1 MQRTHEVNR
10 RSSFARACFTALTAC
25 FVVSMPMA
33 TEGSL
38 GSAGT
43 GTVVAYPNYKVA
55 VLLVTYPDNPTKPT
69 RDDHAG
75 VWTGDYLNQVLFTNA
90 NSMAAYFAAESAGRV
105 SVTGQV
111 FDNAGRW
118 YQVSRPVEQSGRCEW
133 SSYFHDVFAAAD
145 ADVDFSQ
152 FNSVMIFTPTITCA
166 SGGTA
171 TSGFVPDANQWYG
184 VTVMNSSLNTYP
196 HHELGHLMRLGHANS
211 WQCKPPG
218 ILTGTNCKEYEYGDR
233 YGIMGASSR
242 MLSLPAPQKEYLG
255 WFSPGEEVAV
265 TSDGDYTI
273 QNYETS
279 GSVPK
284 VLKIPKARDASGN
297 VTEWYYLEYRQ
308 PIGFDYVVN
317 TPTIQELGVPNGILV
332 HVGSAD
338 ASQNAVSTLL
348 DMTPGSTPSG
358 LDIFKPALQL
368 GSSYSDPVAGVSF
381 GMLSRSSKATTIR
394 VRFSSASLCQRVNP
408 TATIKVVK
416 GVGKPGQEFRYDVTV
431 KNPSVLCGPLSMEFR
446 PLKVPSGWK
455 VTIDKQKKKTVNI
468 TSGQTQKFVVRV
480 TAPRKV
486 KYQKYYI
493 TLEARHAKQ
502 PAVKKAVMVKPVVK
516 R

>member
-1 MQRTHEVNR
+1 MVALPNVTVA
-10 RSSFARACFTALTAC
+10 SS
-25 FVVSMPMA
+25 
-33 TEGSL
+33 
-38 GSAGT
+38 GSASA

-55 VLLVTYPDNPTKPT
+55 ALLVTYPDNPTKPT

-75 VWTGDYLNQVLFTNA
+75 VWTRDYLDQVLFTNA
-90 NSMAAYFAAESAGRV
+90 KSMAAYFAAESAGRV

-111 FDNAGRW
+111 FDNGGQW
-118 YQVSRPVEQSGRCEW
+118 YQVSRPVERNGRCDW
-133 SSYFHDVFAAAD
+133 TPYFRDVFAAAD

-152 FNSVMIFTPTITCA
+152 FNSVMIFTPTIDCA

-171 TSGFVPDANQWYG
+171 TSGYVPETNQWYG

-211 WQCKPPG
+211 WQCDPPG

-242 MLSLPAPQKEYLG
+242 MLSLPAPQREFLG
-255 WFSPGEEVAV
+255 WFSAGEEVEVA
-265 TSDGDYTI
+265 SDGDYTI
-273 QNYETS
+273 QNYETTS
-279 GSVPK
+279 LVPK
-284 VLKIPKARDASGN
+284 VLKIPKARDAAGN

-317 TPTIQELGVPNGILV
+317 TPTIHELGVPNGILV
-332 HVGSAD
+332 RMGFAD
-338 ASQNAVSTLL
+338 ASRNAISTLL

-381 GMLSRSSKATTIR
+381 GMLSRTAKATTIR
-394 VRFSSASLCQRVNP
+394 VRFSAASLCQRNAP
-408 TATIKVVK
+408 TATIKVMK
-416 GVGKPGQEFRYDVTV
+416 GIAKPGQEFRYDVTV
-431 KNPSVLCGPLSMEFR
+431 KNPSILCGSLPMEFR
-446 PLKVPSGWK
+446 PLKVPSGWS

-468 TSGQTQKFVVRV
+468 VSGQTQKFVVRV
-480 TAPRKV
+480 TAPKKA

-493 TLEARHAKQ
+493 TLEARQAKQ
-502 PAVKKAVMVKPVVK
+502 PTLKRAVVVKPVVK

>member
-1 MQRTHEVNR
+1 MLVTVASCFALLSPVPAAA
-10 RSSFARACFTALTAC
+10 SS
-25 FVVSMPMA
+25 
-33 TEGSL
+33 
-38 GSAGT
+38 GSAGA
-43 GTVVAYPNYKVA
+43 GAVVAYPNYKVA

-75 VWTGDYLNQVLFTNA
+75 VWTGDYLDQVLFTNA
-90 NSMAAYFAAESAGRV
+90 NSMSAYFAAESAGRV

-111 FDNAGRW
+111 FDNAGQW
-118 YQVSRPVEQSGRCEW
+118 YQVSRPVERSGRCDW
-133 SSYFHDVFAAAD
+133 SPYFNEVFTAAD

-152 FNSVMIFTPTITCA
+152 FNSVMIFTPMITCA

-171 TSGFVPDANQWYG
+171 TSGLVPDANQWYG

-211 WQCKPPG
+211 WECDPPG

-233 YGIMGASSR
+233 FGIMGASSR
-242 MLSLPAPQKEYLG
+242 MLSLPAPQKEFLG
-255 WFSPGEEVAV
+255 WFSPGEVVTVA
-265 TSDGDYTI
+265 SDGDYTI
-273 QNYETS
+273 QNYETN
-279 GSVPK
+279 GPVPK

-297 VTEWYYLEYRQ
+297 ITEWYFLEYRQ

-338 ASQNAVSTLL
+338 SSQNAISTLL

-368 GSSYSDPVAGVSF
+368 GSGYSDPVAGVSF
-381 GMLSRSSKATTIR
+381 GMLSRNAKATTIR
-394 VRFSSASLCQRVNP
+394 VRFSAASLCERKVP
-408 TATIKVVK
+408 TVSAKVVK
-416 GVGKPGQEFRYDVTV
+416 NTGRAGQELRYDVTV
-431 KNPSVLCGPLSMEFR
+431 KNASVLCGQNSFELR
-446 PLKVPSGWK
+446 TLKIPAGWK
-455 VTIDKQKKKTVNI
+455 VTIDRAKKKTAI
-468 TSGQTQKFVVRV
+468 LTSGQSQKFVVRLI
-480 TAPRKV
+480 APRGSQLKRYSV
-486 KYQKYYI
+486 
-493 TLEARHAKQ
+493 TLEARM
-502 PAVKKAVMVKPVVK
+502 VKKPTLKKVFPLQPRVV